1 MGKKRTGN
9 NNQHASQSFG
19 QMVSKAALTQMLPQ
33 IESMVNNL
41 GRRLAAQQARTYE
54 MLFSRIVV
62 LEKIMMEKYGIT
74 EENLADRFADVEDER
89 DSLVKADTVEQGDL
103 VRLEIS
109 TKVNDQKD
117 FQGTT
122 KLKVPNIGKGDQL
135 GTELETAALGMKVGE
150 TKEVKFGEKQ
160 ELTAKLFVQRIS
172 RPIKAEEEETSQTTT
187 ETEAAEETA
196 PVATAEPVQEN
207 ADANNTAG

>member
-1 MGKKRTGN
+1 MGKKRTG

-33 IESMVNNL
+33 IEQMVNNL

-74 EENLADRFADVEDER
+74 EENLAERFADVEDER
-89 DSLVKADTVEQGDL
+89 DGLVKADEVTEGDL

-109 TKVNDQKD
+109 TKVNTQKD

-122 KLKVPNIGKGDQL
+122 KLKVPNIGKGEQL
-135 GTELETAALGMKVGE
+135 GEELEKAALGMKVGE

-172 RPIKAEEEETSQTTT
+172 RPVQAEEETPTETTT
-187 ETEAAEETA
+187 EAAA

-207 ADANNTAG
+207 ANADTTAGQ